1 MTFGKFDDINKEYII
16 NTPYTPFPWINYL
29 GSEDYFVLFS
39 NTAGGYSFYKDAR
52 KRRITR
58 YRYNNVPIDNEGRY
72 FYIKENDVI
81 WNIGVKPTKTKV
93 DHYRAHVGLGYTKI
107 TSIKDE
113 IKATQLAFVPLDYK
127 GEIQYI
133 TLENLSNQERKL
145 SIYGYVE
152 FALWDALDDMTNFQR
167 NYSIG
172 EVEVDKNTIYHLTEY
187 RERRNHYSFF
197 HVNEPFSSF
206 DTQRD
211 SFIGMYED
219 VSKPI
224 ALANENLS
232 NSIADGWQPIA
243 ATKNDLVLKAGE
255 KKTLIYTIGYVENP
269 SQSKYNKDASV
280 NTSIAQTMFQRVNTD
295 EKVMV
300 LFDELK
306 DYWNQK
312 LSYFTID
319 SNDEKLN
326 RMVNIWNQYQNV
338 VTFNFSR
345 SASYFESGVGRGMGF
360 RDSNQDL
367 LGFMHM
373 DHEKTRER
381 ILDLASTLLVDG
393 GAYHQYS
400 PLTKKGNS
408 DLGSGFNDDPNWLIL
423 STVKYVKESGDYG
436 ILDEIIPYES
446 NHQIK
451 GSLLEHL
458 EKCFNNISNNLGPH
472 GLPLIGR
479 ADWNDCLNLNCFSKE
494 PGESFQ
500 TVQNKGAGLIAESIF
515 IGGLFILAGNEYI
528 ALLNKIKNHDLA
540 KRNQLIVN
548 KMIESL
554 NQYGRDENWFIRAY
568 DAFGDKVGS
577 QENKEGKIYIEP
589 QGICVMAGLG
599 IEDGFANKALDSAKK
614 YLDTKYG
621 MTLLYPAYKTY
632 DIKLGEIS
640 SYPPGYKENGG
651 IFCHNNPWIMSAFA
665 KVNRADEAFELYKKI
680 APAYLEDISHVH
692 KTEPYVYAQMIAG
705 KEAKRHGEAKNSW
718 LTGTAAWNFIAITE
732 YILGIKAD
740 FDGLMIDPKLPESID
755 HVFIKRQFRNSL
767 YEINIKRDNDK
778 GIFRNGKKLS
788 GQIVSNDEKT
798 IKLTVHV

>member
-107 TSIKDE
+107 TSIKDD

-599 IEDGFANKALDSAKK
+599 IGDGFANKALDSAKK
-614 YLDTKYG
+614 YLDTEYG

-740 FDGLMIDPKLPESID
+740 FDGLMIDPKLPKSID